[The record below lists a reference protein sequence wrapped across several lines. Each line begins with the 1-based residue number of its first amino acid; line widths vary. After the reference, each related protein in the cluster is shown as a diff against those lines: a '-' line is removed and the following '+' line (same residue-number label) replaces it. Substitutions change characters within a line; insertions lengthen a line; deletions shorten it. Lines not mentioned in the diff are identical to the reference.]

1 MKTTFIAGLVL
12 AAALPLTVL
21 AAGEHDHAHSH
32 AHGEHA
38 AAPGGQPG
46 DLQQVTRS
54 IEVMLSDD
62 MRFTPDHIEVQAGET
77 IRFVVRNS
85 GQVDHEMVL
94 GQMAELQ
101 AHALEMRANPGM
113 VHAEPNQ
120 LYLQPGQ
127 QGELVWHF
135 TTAGKVDIACTI
147 PGHLEAGMVGAI
159 SVTP

>member
-1 MKTTFIAGLVL
+1 MDTTQDIKQSTQSPL
-12 AAALPLTVL
+12 ANAW
-21 AAGEHDHAHSH
+21 
-32 AHGEHA
+32 
-38 AAPGGQPG
+38 
-46 DLQQVTRS
+46 
-54 IEVMLSDD
+54 
-62 MRFTPDHIEVQAGET
+62 
-77 IRFVVRNS
+77 
-85 GQVDHEMVL
+85 
-94 GQMAELQ
+94 AELQ

-159 SVTP
+159 NVAP